1 MSNTIPLQNWIEV
14 KAHCRKLDYL
24 FVELDAVARRV
35 HMPQDIFFGLASQI
49 DWRLLARRQLLRL
62 AETKGYKVDGID
74 LGPSTGLFDAIA
86 NANWLESESVFRDI
100 RPEIESSVSKNLN
113 LAKDFRVAMSHLC
126 VREYMRYGEEYTG
139 HPIIDWLTGSNT
151 RISNVRPFSIYTGI
165 DRTTARYFLES
176 ALYWVRYAG
185 YAGTVILLEN
195 YGLTEIVTR
204 LRPLIRGTGPK
215 VGHRTW
221 APVGSPVVPPGAWPH
236 ATPAADTVSRSIP
249 RRHPRTL
256 RRNAAWNR

>member
-1 MSNTIPLQNWIEV
+1 MQQRRPRLEGKVAIVTGAGARDSGPRVGTGKAISVTFAREGAKVLLVDRVLSNAEDTLASIQAQGGEASV
-14 KAHCRKLDYL
+14 FEGDVTSSAHCEAMVEAARERYGRVDVLVNNAGI
-24 FVELDAVARRV
+24 FVPEGTVVDVPEDLWDEVLNV
-35 HMPQDIFFGLASQI
+35 NLKSMMLASKFAI
-49 DWRLLARRQLLRL
+49 PELIKSGGGAIINLS
-62 AETKGYKVDGID
+62 
-74 LGPSTGLFDAIA
+74 STGGLRA
-86 NANWLESESVFRDI
+86 
-100 RPEIESSVSKNLN
+100 
-113 LAKDFRVAMSHLC
+113 AK
-126 VREYMRYGEEYTG
+126 
-139 HPIIDWLTGSNT
+139 
-151 RISNVRPFSIYTGI
+151 
-165 DRTTARYFLES
+165 
-176 ALYWVRYAG
+176 
-185 YAGTVILLEN
+185 N